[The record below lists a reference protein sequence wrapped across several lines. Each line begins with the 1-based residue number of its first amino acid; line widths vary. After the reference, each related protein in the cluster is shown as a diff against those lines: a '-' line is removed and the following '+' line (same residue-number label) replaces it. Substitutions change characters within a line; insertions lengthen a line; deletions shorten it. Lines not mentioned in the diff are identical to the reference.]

1 MKYKIYR
8 NPDSDPIFFLIYII
22 CLLVCVICWILH
34 QMVSFGIFFGIG
46 VVSFI
51 IGNVFF
57 IVSIIDYIKPIKE
70 MMEDIEQKEKDE
82 EDEEETIFDFLKV
95 LVKKGMMNDSTAVVF
110 TNNFSV
116 KFLKRK
122 MPLLISVSGNFTG
135 NFISTQRISRI
146 NKYNVYEKELIIGK
160 KRFAVCCDGWT
171 KERII
176 LLKNATD
183 RLSNPIWENLRKINE
198 KYRFAE
204 FEDTKLKIT
213 DKYEIKFYKTVSKE
227 LCSEQEFILS
237 KILKYYDSF
246 EKVVKCSEDNKWLY
260 GLYEEEFNK
269 CFIKYHQEGLDY
281 ELELFSKIKLT
292 PLYNPKIV
300 LKIDEIEINGK
311 KNEIKEWK
319 SCYEFDEWLPLF
331 ESVKELKKNGRF

>member
-70 MMEDIEQKEKDE
+70 MMEDIEEKEK
-82 EDEEETIFDFLKV
+82 DEEETIFAFLEV
-95 LVKKGMMNDSTAVVF
+95 LIKKGMIDDSTAVVF

-122 MPLLISVSGNFTG
+122 MPLLISVSGNF
-135 NFISTQRISRI
+135 ISTQGILRI
-146 NKYNVYEKELIIGK
+146 NKYNVYEKELIIEK

-171 KERII
+171 KKQVI
-176 LLKNATD
+176 LLKNATQ
-183 RLSNPIWENLRKINE
+183 SICNPVWENLRKINE

-300 LKIDEIEINGK
+300 LKIDEIEINRK

>member
-1 MKYKIYR
+1 MKNVTQSIC
-8 NPDSDPIFFLIYII
+8 NP
-22 CLLVCVICWILH
+22 V
-34 QMVSFGIFFGIG
+34 
-46 VVSFI
+46 
-51 IGNVFF
+51 
-57 IVSIIDYIKPIKE
+57 
-70 MMEDIEQKEKDE
+70 
-82 EDEEETIFDFLKV
+82 
-95 LVKKGMMNDSTAVVF
+95 
-110 TNNFSV
+110 
-116 KFLKRK
+116 
-122 MPLLISVSGNFTG
+122 
-135 NFISTQRISRI
+135 
-146 NKYNVYEKELIIGK
+146 
-160 KRFAVCCDGWT
+160 
-171 KERII
+171 
-176 LLKNATD
+176 
-183 RLSNPIWENLRKINE
+183 WENLRKINE

-246 EKVVKCSEDNKWLY
+246 KKVVKCSEDNKWLY

>member
-1 MKYKIYR
+1 MIFVSKI
-8 NPDSDPIFFLIYII
+8 
-22 CLLVCVICWILH
+22 
-34 QMVSFGIFFGIG
+34 
-46 VVSFI
+46 
-51 IGNVFF
+51 
-57 IVSIIDYIKPIKE
+57 
-70 MMEDIEQKEKDE
+70 MEDNQID
-82 EDEEETIFDFLKV
+82 
-95 LVKKGMMNDSTAVVF
+95 
-110 TNNFSV
+110 
-116 KFLKRK
+116 
-122 MPLLISVSGNFTG
+122 
-135 NFISTQRISRI
+135 
-146 NKYNVYEKELIIGK
+146 KYNVYEKKLIIGK

-171 KERII
+171 KERVI
-176 LLKNATD
+176 LLKNVTQ
-183 RLSNPIWENLRKINE
+183 SICNPVWENLRKINE